1 MKKVFCFAV
10 SHYLSTLSTS
20 CAALVCVDMLA
31 MYRRAAGQS
40 ENPLRP
46 KTYNYFAGELMEQGL
61 FPGGPEGGSRPAG
74 GQHGNCHNLL
84 KVTPFVLVGNW
95 CIKG

>member
-31 MYRRAAGQS
+31 MYRRAAGGQS

-46 KTYNYFAGELMEQGL
+46 EIRNYFAGELMEQGL
-61 FPGGPEGGSRPAG
+61 LGDMHSI
-74 GQHGNCHNLL
+74 
-84 KVTPFVLVGNW
+84 VVLR
-95 CIKG
+95 

>member
-61 FPGGPEGGSRPAG
+61 LHAWKISIEFWRGFFWHEGHMCPS
-74 GQHGNCHNLL
+74 
-84 KVTPFVLVGNW
+84 
-95 CIKG
+95 

>member
-46 KTYNYFAGELMEQGL
+46 KTYNYFAGELMEQGQL
-61 FPGGPEGGSRPAG
+61 ETQCQFEKDKS
-74 GQHGNCHNLL
+74 
-84 KVTPFVLVGNW
+84 W
-95 CIKG
+95 

>member
-61 FPGGPEGGSRPAG
+61 CLCVRPWPLLGVRGEIENEVAG
-74 GQHGNCHNLL
+74 TQ
-84 KVTPFVLVGNW
+84 VSYVPT
-95 CIKG
+95 

>member
-1 MKKVFCFAV
+1 
-10 SHYLSTLSTS
+10 
-20 CAALVCVDMLA
+20 MLA

-61 FPGGPEGGSRPAG
+61 YFAIVVLLFA
-74 GQHGNCHNLL
+74 NCDTLAIVFSL
-84 KVTPFVLVGNW
+84 
-95 CIKG
+95 I